1 MEQASDLLQQMAAEN
16 GGTPDIATLRAGYV
30 APLAHLGLLA
40 LSGDD
45 AIRFLHRMLTNDV
58 ERLRENEARLA
69 GYCTPQGRLL
79 ATFLLW
85 KTGGQTW
92 LQMPLEILPN
102 LHKRLQMFVL
112 RDKVKIADTSGQHVR
127 LGLGGQ
133 AVDKVLTTWFPLLPA
148 QPYAKADNEH
158 GTLIRVADAF
168 DAPRYEW
175 ITSAEI
181 AARVWPA
188 LSASLKPATKSAWN
202 LAEIDA
208 GIVQIAAT
216 TQELFVPQM
225 VNYEL
230 VGGVNFKKGCYPGQ
244 EIVARTQYLGKNKRR
259 VYAAWLDL
267 PSDMQQT
274 LAGADIYSAADP
286 TQPCGKVVN
295 AERDGDAHIRC
306 LVSLRSDAQQA
317 GEIRFGAADGPLL
330 HFQPLPY
337 ALPDA
342 AQDGS
347 TPVPAGAKTH

>member
-1 MEQASDLLQQMAAEN
+1 MQQFAAEN
-16 GGTPDIATLRAGYV
+16 SGIPDVETLRAGYV
-30 APLAHLGLLA
+30 APLTHLGLLA
-40 LSGDD
+40 LSGND
-45 AIRFLHRMLTNDV
+45 AVSFLHRMLTNDV

-85 KTGGQTW
+85 KTGGQLW
-92 LQMPLEILPN
+92 LQMPQEILPN
-102 LHKRLQMFVL
+102 MHKRLQMFVL
-112 RDKVKIADTSGQHVR
+112 RDKVKIADASGQHVL
-127 LGLGGQ
+127 LGLGGK
-133 AVDKVLTTWFPLLPA
+133 AVDKVLATWFPLLPA
-148 QPYAKADNEH
+148 QPYARTDSEH

-168 DAPRYEW
+168 GAPRYEW
-175 ITSAEI
+175 ITDAAT

-188 LSASLKPATKSAWN
+188 LSASLKPATGSAWN

-216 TQELFVPQM
+216 TQELFVPQV

-230 VGGVNFKKGCYPGQ
+230 VGGISFKKGCYPGQ

-267 PSDMQQT
+267 HADMQQT
-274 LAGADIYSAADP
+274 LAGTDIYSAADP
-286 TQPCGKVVN
+286 AQPCGKVVN
-295 AERDGDAHIRC
+295 AERDGDSHIRC
-306 LVSLRSDAQQA
+306 LVSLRSDAQEA
-317 GEIRFGAADGPLL
+317 GDIRFGAADGPLL

-347 TPVPAGAKTH
+347 TQAPAGAKTH